1 MRFII
6 GVLVGIAIA
15 SVGFSGLARILD
27 RGVEAVKTQT
37 QELSK

>member
-1 MRFII
+1 MQFII

-15 SVGFSGLARILD
+15 SVGFSGVAKILD

>member
-1 MRFII
+1 MQFII

-15 SVGFSGLARILD
+15 SVGFSGVVNILD

-37 QELSK
+37 QELNK

>member
-1 MRFII
+1 MQFII

-15 SVGFSGLARILD
+15 SVGFSGVANILD

-37 QELSK
+37 QELTK

>member
-1 MRFII
+1 MQFII

-15 SVGFSGLARILD
+15 SVGFSGVANILD

-37 QELSK
+37 QELNK